1 MKAAAIQMTS
11 GRSVERNLRDAE
23 DHLADARR
31 QGAELVVLPENF
43 AFLGADD
50 AERLSVSEEWR
61 SGPVQDFLSAQ
72 ATRHEIWLVGGTVPI
87 RHGDKA
93 HSASLLIRPDGE
105 VVARYDKVHL
115 FDVSIPGA
123 DEVYL
128 ESATTIAGEEPVVAA
143 TPFGRIG
150 LSICYD
156 LRFPRLFE
164 RLSSMGMEILVLPAA
179 FTVPTGEAHWRV
191 LLRARAIETQSFVLA
206 AAQVGEHESGRQT
219 YGHSLIVDPWGDVL
233 AEKNTGPGVIVT
245 NLDMMRLNQ
254 IRETFPVLDHR
265 RDF

>member
-93 HSASLLIRPDGE
+93 HSASLLI
-105 VVARYDKVHL
+105 
-115 FDVSIPGA
+115 PGA
-123 DEVYL
+123 DEAYL

-191 LLRARAIETQSFVLA
+191 LLRARAIETQSFVVA